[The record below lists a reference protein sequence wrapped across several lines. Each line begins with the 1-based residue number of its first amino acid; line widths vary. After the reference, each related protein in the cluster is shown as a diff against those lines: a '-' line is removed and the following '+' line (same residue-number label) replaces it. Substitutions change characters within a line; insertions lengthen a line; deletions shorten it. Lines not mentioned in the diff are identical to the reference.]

1 MLLASLEAVVLDS
14 VERDQELRVGTISK
28 KPTWQILLIPS
39 LEVPHSVPSQLWCL
53 GELQVQRV
61 DAAQLSADSF
71 SCWMAVGLKPVIQRS
86 VDVCLRP
93 TGDT

>member
-1 MLLASLEAVVLDS
+1 MLQASLGAVVLDS
-14 VERDQELRVGTISK
+14 VEKDQELRVRTVNNK
-28 KPTWQILLIPS
+28 TTRQILLMPS
-39 LEVPHSVPSQLWCL
+39 LEVPHSALSQLRCL

-71 SCWMAVGLKPVIQRS
+71 SCQMAVGLKPVIQGS
-86 VDVCLRP
+86 VDVRLGL

>member
-1 MLLASLEAVVLDS
+1 M
-14 VERDQELRVGTISK
+14 
-28 KPTWQILLIPS
+28 PS
-39 LEVPHSVPSQLWCL
+39 LEVPHSEPLQLWCL

-71 SCWMAVGLKPVIQRS
+71 SYQMAVGLKSVIQGS
-86 VDVCLRP
+86 VDVRLRP